1 MKTLI
6 LLRHAKSSWANP
18 EMDDID
24 RPLNK
29 RGKRAAADLG
39 AWLRREGWIPDEVLC
54 SAARRTRETFD
65 RLKLASCDPTLREDI
80 YEAPPGRL
88 LAALQGATGETVM
101 MVGHNPGIGALAQY
115 LAATKPQHPRFDDYP
130 TGAVTILRFDIADW
144 AEIQPGTGEVAVFVT
159 PHDLT
164 PTE

>member
-18 EMDDID
+18 EMEDID

-29 RGKRAAADLG
+29 RGKRAAADMG
-39 AWLRREGWIPDEVLC
+39 AWLKSEGWVPDEVLC
-54 SAARRTRETFD
+54 SAARRTRETLD
-65 RLKLASCDPTLREDI
+65 RLKLPDCRAALREDI
-80 YEAPPGRL
+80 YEAPPSTL
-88 LAALQGATGETVM
+88 LAAVQGATGNTVL

-115 LAATKPQHPRFDDYP
+115 LAATKPAHPRFDDYP
-130 TGAVTILRFDIADW
+130 TGAVTILRFDIDDW
-144 AEIQPGTGEVAVFVT
+144 GTIQPGSGIVAAFVT
-159 PHDLT
+159 PQDLA